1 MRSKLLVTVAAAAFS
16 AVLAAS
22 GAFAQDEL
30 IPKRK
35 QLQEGVPP
43 AAQQEPANKM
53 QTPHKKLDQSQQ
65 APATQ
70 QPKPAEQAGAP
81 AKKPAEQAGAPAK
94 KPVES
99 TQQATPANPNQAEP
113 NQAQTRCPA
122 GQEGNCQPSKTRRTG
137 NAQPG
142 TTMKPK
148 TNLGQR
154 QLEEPAQAQKKPM
167 TGENAQ
173 QPAQPGT
180 KPNQTQTGQ
189 AQIGNRS
196 DVNVVGSIN
205 VPKNKASQVHDTLLR
220 TGERTDFD
228 VNINIG
234 EALPARVRPRPLPP
248 DVVEIVPEYRNYDYV
263 IVRDEIVIV
272 EPQTRRVV
280 EILQKGGGYAHAN
293 AATKIR
299 LTAEQRQQILSYGR
313 EHGNSNAAPTFDV
326 EAGVSVPSEVELVPL
341 PDSIVTEVPSIQSY
355 DFFVDQ
361 NDEVVLVDPE
371 SHSVVEVIQ

>member
-22 GAFAQDEL
+22 GAFAQDEQ
-30 IPKRK
+30 ITKRK

-43 AAQQEPANKM
+43 ATQQEPANKM
-53 QTPHKKLDQSQQ
+53 QTPHKKLDQSLQ

-70 QPKPAEQAGAP
+70 QPKA
-81 AKKPAEQAGAPAK
+81 AEQAGAPAK

-99 TQQATPANPNQAEP
+99 TEQAAPANPNQAE
-113 NQAQTRCPA
+113 
-122 GQEGNCQPSKTRRTG
+122 
-137 NAQPG
+137 
-142 TTMKPK
+142 
-148 TNLGQR
+148 TNLGQ
-154 QLEEPAQAQKKPM
+154 QQPKEPAQPQKKPM

-173 QPAQPGT
+173 QPAEPGA
-180 KPNQTQTGQ
+180 KPNQTQAGE
-189 AQIGNRS
+189 AQTGNRS
-196 DVNVVGSIN
+196 DINVVGSIN

-220 TGERTDFD
+220 TGERTDVS

-248 DVVEIVPEYRNYDYV
+248 DVVEIVPEYRSYDYV

-280 EILQKGGGYAHAN
+280 EILRKGGGVAHAN
-293 AATKIR
+293 AANKIR
-299 LTAEQRQQILSYGR
+299 LTAEQRQEILSYGR
-313 EHGNSNAAPTFDV
+313 EHRTSNAAPTFDV
-326 EAGVSVPSEVELVPL
+326 EAGVSVPGEVELVPL
-341 PDSIVTEVPSIQSY
+341 QGSIVTEVPSIQSY

-361 NDEVVLVDPE
+361 NDEIVLVDPQ
-371 SHSVVEVIQ
+371 SHSVVEVLQGD